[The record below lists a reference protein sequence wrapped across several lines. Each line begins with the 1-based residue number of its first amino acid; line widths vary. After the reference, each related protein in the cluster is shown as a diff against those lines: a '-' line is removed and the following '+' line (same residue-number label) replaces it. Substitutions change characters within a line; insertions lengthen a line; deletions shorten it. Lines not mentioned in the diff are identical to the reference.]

1 MAVSLQALI
10 DRSVRNMGS
19 GIHPVVKETAI
30 EVIKRSYKE
39 GIYVQMT
46 SGYRS
51 FAEQN
56 KLYAKG
62 RTAPGKIVTNARAGQ
77 SNHNYGLAVDYVLL
91 SSDGKTA
98 IWTVNSKWKR
108 VAQIAK
114 ALGFAWGGDWR
125 SFKDYPHLEMMG
137 GLTLSQLQ
145 AGKRPVLVSKVNN
158 TTPAIPK
165 PTKKQS
171 LKRSSSSGGRAI
183 VRTIQSTL
191 NKRYKLNIKVD
202 GYQGPETYKA
212 LLKGFQS
219 ELDKQ
224 FHAGLV
230 VDGIWGPKT
239 RAAVVNVRKG
249 AKGNITWILQAML
262 ICKGYDVNGLD
273 SIFGHGLEKAVRA
286 FQKANGLSVNGVTG
300 RVTWTRLFV

>member
-1 MAVSLQALI
+1 MAVSLQTLI

-62 RTAPGKIVTNARAGQ
+62 RTASGKIVTNAKAGQ

-108 VAQIAK
+108 
-114 ALGFAWGGDWR
+114 
-125 SFKDYPHLEMMG
+125 
-137 GLTLSQLQ
+137 
-145 AGKRPVLVSKVNN
+145 
-158 TTPAIPK
+158 
-165 PTKKQS
+165 
-171 LKRSSSSGGRAI
+171 
-183 VRTIQSTL
+183 
-191 NKRYKLNIKVD
+191 
-202 GYQGPETYKA
+202 
-212 LLKGFQS
+212 
-219 ELDKQ
+219 
-224 FHAGLV
+224 
-230 VDGIWGPKT
+230 
-239 RAAVVNVRKG
+239 
-249 AKGNITWILQAML
+249 
-262 ICKGYDVNGLD
+262 
-273 SIFGHGLEKAVRA
+273 
-286 FQKANGLSVNGVTG
+286 
-300 RVTWTRLFV
+300 